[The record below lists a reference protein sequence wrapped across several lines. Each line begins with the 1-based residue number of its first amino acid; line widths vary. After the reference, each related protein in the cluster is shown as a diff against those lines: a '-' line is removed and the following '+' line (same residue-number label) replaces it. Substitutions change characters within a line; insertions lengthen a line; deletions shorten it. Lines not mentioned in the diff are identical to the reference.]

1 MRTIGAREIPA
12 NPAVGFLFSVDG
24 RVSGG
29 FSKICGI
36 HEEVE
41 VEEKR
46 DGTDPLQV
54 RKLVGMRSGGCL
66 TLERG
71 AMENL
76 TDLVQWFNEVKNGTP
91 GYRTNIQI
99 KVMAPDGSVVR
110 TIVVRDCWPSSY
122 ELSDLEGKVSDIAVE
137 SLTLAFDSLDIEEA

>member
-12 NPAVGFLFSVDG
+12 NPAVSFLFSVAG

-29 FSKICGI
+29 FSKISGI
-36 HEEVE
+36 HEEIE
-41 VEEKR
+41 VEDKR

-54 RKLVGMRSGGCL
+54 RKLVSTKSGGCL

-76 TDLVQWFNEVKNGTP
+76 TDLVQWFNDVKGGVA
-91 GYRTNIQI
+91 GYRTDIQI
-99 KVMAPDGSVVR
+99 QVMSPDGAVVR
-110 TIVVRDCWPSSY
+110 TIFVRNCWPSAY
-122 ELSDLEGKVSDIAVE
+122 ELSDLEGKVSDVSIE
-137 SLTLAFDSLDIEEA
+137 SITLAFDSLDIEEA